1 MSYRRE
7 ESKVGGVTGR
17 FTRVFDGPWS
27 LDAGEIFDGG
37 VLTGILDC
45 GVAEF
50 GTLLL
55 PRGPKICK
63 SDFAAPNGVGC
74 MLEKS
79 LNDGCGGNDV
89 EKESNGKFGG
99 LCAPGDVLET

>member
-17 FTRVFDGPWS
+17 CTRVFDGPWS
-27 LDAGEIFDGG
+27 LDAGEIFDG
-37 VLTGILDC
+37 VLTGIFDC

-50 GTLLL
+50 STLVLS
-55 PRGPKICK
+55 RGPKICK
-63 SDFAAPNGVGC
+63 SDLAAPNGIGC

-89 EKESNGKFGG
+89 EKESKGKFGG
-99 LCAPGDVLET
+99 FFAPGDVLEP